1 VGNPQLMMSILSQS
15 ITNEWIGLLTIPV
28 AIASMGF
35 LVWLLS
41 SPNRQA
47 LSPEEAQ
54 KIDETASAA
63 SVQVE
68 SSRARAM
75 ELLAEKLPQTEG
87 LPELIR
93 ELETIAARLTP
104 TLESRRRIRRS
115 EGRMLPQWS
124 GASSWPPRS
133 E

>member
-1 VGNPQLMMSILSQS
+1 MISILGQP
-15 ITNEWIGLLTIPV
+15 ITNDWITLLTIV
-28 AIASMGF
+28 AAFAGMGF
-35 LVWLLS
+35 LLWIMTSQSQVG
-41 SPNRQA
+41 QA

-68 SSRARAM
+68 SSRARAI